1 MPLIGGYH
9 IVDLKFL
16 PLEISDPV
24 LTNGTDDSRTV
35 DTGNYIEEIYYNLI
49 NSHAK
54 RVVLS
59 GLNFNGVKYKDYEV
73 LFYDTEDGAECILR
87 NVWNTDK
94 KFYIT
99 YYLVI
104 KNDDSLVL
112 RSKYTCYETLPDSK
126 FSTSSTNA
134 LQNKVITKKF
144 EELDDT
150 LVSHRK
156 RIEECEKD
164 IITLETTTENL
175 VKETYLAEIFS
186 GDTSCLH
193 LYDLAEG
200 EDITGKFEI
209 QNLRGTVGRHNIDL
223 QIRLTLKEG
232 NQSINIK
239 GMAFDFSKLGSILSD
254 EWLQMWNTWEFTWIT
269 GTVAHT
275 RLYMAPEGVAN
286 YVSALTY
293 SDRKYLPTG
302 TNIEFLNDNYLT
314 FTESQEEYLTISL
327 RF

>member
-24 LTNGTDDSRTV
+24 LTNGTDNSKTE
-35 DTGNYIEEIYYNLI
+35 DTGIYIEEIYYNLI

-126 FSTSSTNA
+126 FNTASTNA

-144 EELDDT
+144 EEVDDT
-150 LVSHRK
+150 LTSHRK
-156 RIEECEKD
+156 RIEECESD
-164 IITLETTTENL
+164 IITLEEATESL
-175 VKETYLAEIFS
+175 VKETYVAEIFS
-186 GDTSCLH
+186 GNSSFLH
-193 LYDLAEG
+193 LYDLADGSEAT
-200 EDITGKFEI
+200 DKFEI
-209 QNLRGTVGRHNIDL
+209 QSVRGTVGRHGIDL
-223 QIRLTLKEG
+223 QLRISLKADYK
-232 NQSINIK
+232 NINIK
-239 GMAFDFSKLGSILSD
+239 GFAFDFSKLSTSLSD
-254 EWLQMWNTWEFTWIT
+254 EWIQMWDTWEITWIT
-269 GTVAHT
+269 GTITHT
-275 RLYMAPEGVAN
+275 RLYKAPEGIAN

-293 SDRKYLPTG
+293 SDEKFLPTG
-302 TNIEFLNDNYLT
+302 TSITLMNDNYIS
-314 FTESQEEYLTISL
+314 FAEPQDEYLTISL

>member
-16 PLEISDPV
+16 PLEISDPI
-24 LTNGTDDSRTV
+24 LTNGTDDSKTV
-35 DTGNYIEEIYYNLI
+35 DTGIYIEEIYYNLI

-73 LFYDTEDGAECILR
+73 LFYDTEGGAECILR

-126 FSTSSTNA
+126 FNTASTNA

-144 EELDDT
+144 EEVDDT
-150 LVSHRK
+150 LTSHRK

-164 IITLETTTENL
+164 IITLEETTDSL

-186 GDTSCLH
+186 GDSAFLH
-193 LYDLAEG
+193 LYDIAEG
-200 EDITGKFEI
+200 IDVTDKFEI
-209 QNLRGTVGRHNIDL
+209 QNVHGTVGRHNIDL
-223 QIRLTLKEG
+223 QLRIKLKEG
-232 NQSINIK
+232 YTYVDIK
-239 GMAFDFSKLGSILSD
+239 GFAFDFSKLGATLSD
-254 EWLQMWNTWEFTWIT
+254 EWIQMWNTWEFSWIT
-269 GTVAHT
+269 GTVTHT
-275 RLYMAPEGVAN
+275 RLYQAPEGVAN

-293 SDRKYLPTG
+293 SEDKFLPTG
-302 TNIEFLNDNYLT
+302 TSIGLLNDNYLSFPEPQDECLT
-314 FTESQEEYLTISL
+314 FSL

>member
-16 PLEISDPV
+16 PLEITDPV
-24 LTNGTDDSRTV
+24 LTNGTDDSKTE
-35 DTGNYIEEIYYNLI
+35 DTGIYIEEIYYNLI

-126 FSTSSTNA
+126 FNTASTNA

-144 EELDDT
+144 EEVDDT
-150 LVSHRK
+150 LTSHRK
-156 RIEECEKD
+156 RIEECESD
-164 IITLETTTENL
+164 IITLEATTEGL

-186 GDTSCLH
+186 GDSTFLH
-193 LYDLAEG
+193 LYDIADG
-200 EDITGKFEI
+200 SDAADKFEF
-209 QNLRGTVGRHNIDL
+209 QDVRGTIGRHNIDL
-223 QIRLTLKEG
+223 RLTLRLK
-232 NQSINIK
+232 NSYNNINIK
-239 GMAFDFSKLGSILSD
+239 GFAFDFSKLGAVLSD
-254 EWLQMWNTWEFTWIT
+254 EWIQMWNTWEFSWIT
-269 GTVAHT
+269 GTVTHT
-275 RLYMAPEGVAN
+275 RLYQAPEGIAN
-286 YVSALTY
+286 YVSALAY
-293 SDRKYLPTG
+293 SDDKFLPTG
-302 TNIEFLNDNYLT
+302 TSISLVNDNYIS
-314 FTESQEEYLTISL
+314 FVDPQDEYLTISL

>member
-16 PLEISDPV
+16 PLEISDPI
-24 LTNGTDDSRTV
+24 LTNGTDDSRTE
-35 DTGNYIEEIYYNLI
+35 DTGIYIEEIYYNLI

-126 FSTSSTNA
+126 FNTASTNA

-144 EELDDT
+144 EEVDDT
-150 LVSHRK
+150 LTSHRK

-175 VKETYLAEIFS
+175 VKETYFAEIFS
-186 GDTSCLH
+186 SDNSFLH
-193 LYDLAEG
+193 LYDLFDG
-200 EDITGKFEI
+200 SDVTGKFEF
-209 QNLRGTVGRHNIDL
+209 QDVRGTVGRHSIDL
-223 QIRLTLKEG
+223 RIRVSLKDG
-232 NQSINIK
+232 YNNISIK
-239 GMAFDFSKLGSILSD
+239 GMAFDFSKFGSTLTD
-254 EWLQMWNTWEFTWIT
+254 EWIQMWNTWVFSWIT
-269 GTVAHT
+269 GTVTHT
-275 RLYMAPEGVAN
+275 RLYKAPEGIAN
-286 YVSALTY
+286 YVSAITY
-293 SDRKYLPTG
+293 SDEEFLPTG
-302 TNIEFLNDNYLT
+302 TSIGFMNDNYLS
-314 FTESQEEYLTISL
+314 FTDPQDEYLTISL